1 MRNICPNLGPGATQ
15 CNPWQCS
22 SNIILGLNMKG
33 EAFMEQ
39 AAQRGGGVSFS
50 GDIEDPSGCL
60 FVRPAVANLL

>member
-1 MRNICPNLGPGATQ
+1 
-15 CNPWQCS
+15 
-22 SNIILGLNMKG
+22 MKG